1 MRRIAILILVAVLG
15 VCVSA
20 RAAVEW
26 QRNYKAALQKAKSE
40 NKLVMLDIYAEWCGP
55 CKILDKNTF
64 SNKDVEA
71 RLSKEFVAVKID
83 LDRSPEARELAK
95 KFSVDAIPH
104 IVFLDADGKRLSDIV
119 GYVPP
124 DQFLKELDGVTKK
137 AAKK

>member
-1 MRRIAILILVAVLG
+1 MRRITTLILLAVLT

-26 QRNYKAALQKAKSE
+26 ERNYKAALQKAKSE
-40 NKLVMLDIYAEWCGP
+40 NKLVMVDIYAVWCGP
-55 CKILDKNTF
+55 CRFLDRNTF

-71 RLSKEFVAVKID
+71 RLSNGFIAVKID
-83 LDRSPEARELAK
+83 LDKSPEATELAR
-95 KFSVDAIPH
+95 KFSVNAIPH
-104 IVFLDADGKRLSDIV
+104 IVFLDSDGKRLSDIV

-124 DQFLKELDGVTKK
+124 DEFLKELDGVTKK

>member
-1 MRRIAILILVAVLG
+1 MRRSTTLVVLT
-15 VCVSA
+15 VLSICVSA
-20 RAAVEW
+20 QAAVEW
-26 QRNYKAALQKAKSE
+26 GRNYKAALQKAKSE
-40 NKLVMLDIYAEWCGP
+40 NKLVMVDMYADWCGP
-55 CKILDKNTF
+55 CRILDKNTF
-64 SNKDVEA
+64 GNKDVMT
-71 RLSKEFVAVKID
+71 RLSNDFVAVKID
-83 LDRSPEARELAK
+83 LDKSPEARELAK